1 MPAGANRPL
10 AGITVLDF
18 GQVYQGPYATLLMA
32 KAGADVIK
40 IEPPQGEPLRR
51 RAPPGKSTTFPI
63 AMLNSNK
70 RAITLNLKH
79 ERGRALLFRM
89 VERGDVLLENFAPGV
104 MDRLGV
110 GWEVLHRINQ
120 RLVYASGSGYGLTGP
135 DRDNLAMD
143 LTIQAVSGL
152 IAATG
157 FPDGPPVKAG
167 PAVVDFISG
176 IHLYAATLTAL
187 FERERTG
194 RGRLVEVAMQE
205 AAYATLTSQLH
216 AYFETGQAPPRT
228 GNASHGRV
236 PLNVYPTN
244 DGYVAMNIAVEEHWH
259 NLLRAM
265 GREDLRDDPRF
276 ADNAARVANREATD
290 ALVTAWTRTL
300 GKREAFAIAKRHR
313 IPLAPVRDIDEVMRD
328 RHMHERACSN
338 GSSTTRSAVSSS
350 RRRRCA
356 STAPTGSRPSRA
368 PSSASTTAISTATGS
383 DYRPPRSPRSNE
395 TVSSEQQYCLP
406 DHVFYRAGFTVPSGG
421 TPALQCRCRA
431 PSFRLPTRQR

>member
-1 MPAGANRPL
+1 MSADANRPL
-10 AGITVLDF
+10 AGIVVLDF

-40 IEPPQGEPLRR
+40 IEPPQGQPLRR

-79 ERGRALLFRM
+79 KRGRALLFRL
-89 VERGDVLLENFAPGV
+89 VEAGDVLLENFAPGV

-110 GWEVLHRINQ
+110 GWEVLHRINP

-135 DRDNLAMD
+135 DRDNLAME

-157 FPDGPPVKAG
+157 FPEGPPVKAG

-216 AYFETGQAPPRT
+216 AYLETGEVPPRT

-265 GREDLRDDPRF
+265 EREDLRDDARF
-276 ADNAARVANREATD
+276 ADNASRVANREATD
-290 ALVTAWTRTL
+290 ALVPRGHAPSARWRRSRSPNGTA
-300 GKREAFAIAKRHR
+300 
-313 IPLAPVRDIDEVMRD
+313 
-328 RHMHERACSN
+328 
-338 GSSTTRSAVSSS
+338 S
-350 RRRRCA
+350 RW
-356 STAPTGSRPSRA
+356 PSRGRRGHAGPPHARA
-368 PSSASTTAISTATGS
+368 PHVEWIEHDEIGRIVVPTTPLRIHGA
-383 DYRPPRSPRSNE
+383 DP
-395 TVSSEQQYCLP
+395 V
-406 DHVFYRAGFTVPSGG
+406 DTVPSPKLGQHNREIYG
-421 TPALQCRCRA
+421 DWLGLSVAAIDGLEQDGVIWAGPQSGRVLIRCHKVLA
-431 PSFRLPTRQR
+431 

>member
-1 MPAGANRPL
+1 MTADAAPTSAGAVRDLAGRFRAVLGVCVGLQVVAGCNAARIGRAPAPPKSTGVATRAGAPASCPDGTREATPLPEGANRPL

-110 GWEVLHRINQ
+110 GWEVLHRINP

-176 IHLYAATLTAL
+176 IHLYAATMTAL

-216 AYFETGQAPPRT
+216 AYFEPA
-228 GNASHGRV
+228 
-236 PLNVYPTN
+236 
-244 DGYVAMNIAVEEHWH
+244 
-259 NLLRAM
+259 
-265 GREDLRDDPRF
+265 
-276 ADNAARVANREATD
+276 
-290 ALVTAWTRTL
+290 
-300 GKREAFAIAKRHR
+300 
-313 IPLAPVRDIDEVMRD
+313 
-328 RHMHERACSN
+328 
-338 GSSTTRSAVSSS
+338 
-350 RRRRCA
+350 RRRR
-356 STAPTGSRPSRA
+356 APA
-368 PSSASTTAISTATGS
+368 
-383 DYRPPRSPRSNE
+383 
-395 TVSSEQQYCLP
+395 
-406 DHVFYRAGFTVPSGG
+406 
-421 TPALQCRCRA
+421 TPATAACR
-431 PSFRLPTRQR
+431 